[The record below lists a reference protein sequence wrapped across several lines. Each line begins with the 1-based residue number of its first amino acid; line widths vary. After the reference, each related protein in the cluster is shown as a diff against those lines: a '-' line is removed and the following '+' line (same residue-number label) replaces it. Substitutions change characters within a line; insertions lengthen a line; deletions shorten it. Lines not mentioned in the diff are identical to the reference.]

1 MNVGLVNQ
9 DSAVPTRSNVV
20 YITLKSKRLKPA
32 NIRGTVRPKQRRKMR
47 RTTLPHSNSKTGFE
61 TDPPVSSIRIY
72 SRTPPPWLSA
82 HDVVTMRALA
92 GAKVL
97 RVEQPQGAPWPLLV
111 FESTRPEEPNA
122 ALGLALGPVDSVE
135 VFAFHLDRVLG
146 LNRTLPAVS
155 RKLAFLHGGPLN
167 NNYSKMA

>member
-1 MNVGLVNQ
+1 MAGIKNPSAPKIIMLILCRFSSIQWVNAVDYGGLLADV
-9 DSAVPTRSNVV
+9 
-20 YITLKSKRLKPA
+20 SKQSS
-32 NIRGTVRPKQRRKMR
+32 KQAC
-47 RTTLPHSNSKTGFE
+47 LWFE